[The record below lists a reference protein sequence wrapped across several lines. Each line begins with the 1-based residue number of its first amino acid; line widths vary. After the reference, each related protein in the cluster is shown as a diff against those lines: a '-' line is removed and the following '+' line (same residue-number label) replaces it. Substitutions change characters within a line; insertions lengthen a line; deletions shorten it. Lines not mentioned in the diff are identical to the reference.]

1 MFRTVLATLFLGI
14 VLFAADY
21 FSLGT
26 YIHSEKWSI
35 LAFFFAVS
43 LLQHRLME
51 QGFKENRDKFVQF
64 YLTTVVVRLLLCL
77 VFVGVF
83 LYFKV
88 NSPNSFVI
96 TFFAFYLFYTCFEIY
111 GLYRN
116 LRRDLE

>member
-1 MFRTVLATLFLGI
+1 MLRTILFTFFLGI
-14 VLFAADY
+14 VLFTADY
-21 FSLGT
+21 FSVGA
-26 YIHSEKWSI
+26 YIHPEKWTI
-35 LAFFFAVS
+35 LAFFFVVS

-51 QGFKENRDKFVQF
+51 QGFKENRERFVQF
-64 YLTTVVVRLLLCL
+64 YLTTVVVRLLMCL

-88 NSPNSFVI
+88 TSPNSFVV